1 METCFLFFLRF
12 YLLFLEIGE
21 RREKGRETSMCGCLS
36 NAPYWDLVRNPG
48 MCPDWELNWRPF
60 VSQASTQSIE
70 PHQPG
75 RNYMK
80 LAIELINYRDAR
92 NCKILFDTSLRNFR
106 YKKLRSPQNLERFY
120 AYSPCAYC
128 HWSCVCISVS
138 FDTIYHNYQGLYDT
152 LFCELIVSL
161 AP

>member
-1 METCFLFFLRF
+1 MLSFFFKILSIIFR
-12 YLLFLEIGE
+12 ERGKEGEGE
-21 RREKGRETSMCGCLS
+21 RNINVWLPVECPL
-36 NAPYWDLVRNPG
+36 WDLVRNPG

-60 VSQASTQSIE
+60 VSQAGTQSIE

-92 NCKILFDTSLRNFR
+92 NCKILFDTSLGNFR